1 MHRTALT
8 LAAFLTAFVLI
19 MTGGLVALRSV
30 AQPAE
35 AAAPAAADAREAEWR
50 QLLAQANERLQ
61 QANDALAQAQAAP
74 AQNPAAGS
82 AAGSSANGADIGAL
96 RAAQAALLAVP
107 GARLLRPPELVNFQG
122 TTAYEVVL
130 DQGAVY
136 VDAATSQILYNGA
149 DAAQW
154 TTRRGEHE
162 DHDGNDDHGEHGD
175 DDDHG
180 EHEDHDD

>member
-1 MHRTALT
+1 MHRTALI

-19 MTGGLVALRSV
+19 MTGGLVTLRSI

-35 AAAPAAADAREAEWR
+35 AAAPAAAGAREAEWR

-74 AQNPAAGS
+74 VQPSTGDS
-82 AAGSSANGADIGAL
+82 AAGTDIGAL

-149 DAAQW
+149 DAAQMSV
-154 TTRRGEHE
+154 RRGEHE
-162 DHDGNDDHGEHGD
+162 DHDGDDDHGEHGD
-175 DDDHG
+175 GDDHG
-180 EHEDHDD
+180 EHEDYDD